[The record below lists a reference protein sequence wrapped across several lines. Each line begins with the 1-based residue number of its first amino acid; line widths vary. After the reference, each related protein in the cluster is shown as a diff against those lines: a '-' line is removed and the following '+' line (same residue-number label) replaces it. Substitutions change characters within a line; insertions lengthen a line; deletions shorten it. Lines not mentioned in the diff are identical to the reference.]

1 MMMAET
7 IRPVF
12 KLCASEQTSESKAQ
26 SHKWVQRN
34 LDRTEQTIRKQK
46 ISAQCRT
53 RPSEFRITKLLDTL
67 LCIQRHVK
75 QAQSRVAA

>member
-1 MMMAET
+1 MMAET

-46 ISAQCRT
+46 ISAPCRT
-53 RPSEFRITKLLDTL
+53 RPSEFRITILDTL
-67 LCIQRHVK
+67 LCTQRHGK